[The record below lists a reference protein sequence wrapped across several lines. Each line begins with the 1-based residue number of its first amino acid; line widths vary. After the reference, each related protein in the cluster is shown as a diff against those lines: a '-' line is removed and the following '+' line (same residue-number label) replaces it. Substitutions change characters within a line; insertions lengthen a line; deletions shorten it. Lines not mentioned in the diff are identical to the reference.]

1 MMLLY
6 FFAFFGLASAFTILQ
21 TSVLHFFPF
30 LAFFPLPDLAFAV
43 LVFIAF
49 LQGEMQGQMLGFTTG
64 LVYDCLSLA
73 PFGFNAFIR
82 TVMGYVIGRFKG
94 VILLDSMLLP
104 MAIVALAMV
113 VKTLLSMLAA
123 LVLGQSGVVA
133 RVLSLDFVF
142 EFLLTVVFAPV
153 VYLIVR
159 SLGGV
164 ILSRKAYRQ

>member
-6 FFAFFGLASAFTILQ
+6 FCTFFGVASAFTILQ
-21 TSVLHFFPF
+21 TSVVHFFPMAAY
-30 LAFFPLPDLAFAV
+30 LPLPDLAFCV

-49 LQGEMQGQMLGFTTG
+49 LQGEMQGQLLGFSTG
-64 LVYDCLSLA
+64 LVFDCLSLA

-94 VILLDSMLLP
+94 VILLDNMLLP
-104 MAIVALAMV
+104 MAIVALAML
-113 VKTLLSMLAA
+113 VKTVVSVIAA
-123 LVLGQSGVVA
+123 LVLGQTGVLV
-133 RVLSLDFVF
+133 RVFSVDFVI
-142 EFLLTVVFAPV
+142 EFLLTVVFAPL

-159 SLGGV
+159 SLGGA